1 MRTTSTASIL
11 AIALLGLFAATAGA
25 QDTLRAKVPFA
36 FTVRGKTLPAG
47 TYEIRN
53 DQGLIYIIG
62 RTAHGG
68 VVALSHPANGRDPA
82 GTDPVLVFVPT
93 EHGYVLSQVWELG
106 GEGLALPQGGSRDE
120 KVKRTASTA
129 PVLVPLTTG
138 GDTL

>member
-1 MRTTSTASIL
+1 MARITRTSATRASTTRAIALLLMGRGDAGSIQRIPSAKEQIMRTTSTASIL
-11 AIALLGLFAATAGA
+11 AIALLGLFAATASA

-82 GTDPVLVFVPT
+82 GTDPVLVFV
-93 EHGYVLSQVWELG
+93 
-106 GEGLALPQGGSRDE
+106 
-120 KVKRTASTA
+120 
-129 PVLVPLTTG
+129 
-138 GDTL
+138 